1 MKDGK
6 RASKFSLRDRS
17 KKDRALILYNF
28 ELKIYKTKLDYEKIV
43 RVMIRYHI
51 PTYMCLSILNEY
63 IYILIIKIYKSQV
76 GLSLSEILCGISLMQ
91 DGGDIQAGLD
101 HFVM

>member
-17 KKDRALILYNF
+17 KKDRTLILYNF
-28 ELKIYKTKLDYEKIV
+28 ELKIYKTKLDYEKTV

-51 PTYMCLSILNEY
+51 PMYMCLSILNEY
-63 IYILIIKIYKSQV
+63 IYILIIKIYKS
-76 GLSLSEILCGISLMQ
+76 
-91 DGGDIQAGLD
+91 
-101 HFVM
+101 

>member
-28 ELKIYKTKLDYEKIV
+28 ELKYIKLSWIMK
-43 RVMIRYHI
+43 R
-51 PTYMCLSILNEY
+51 LL
-63 IYILIIKIYKSQV
+63 
-76 GLSLSEILCGISLMQ
+76 GL
-91 DGGDIQAGLD
+91 
-101 HFVM
+101 